1 MCVSGIIHRS
11 SSIASMNGAA
21 GQKGQPYDD
30 ESLLVVIT
38 PAALEEYN
46 EGWGNGGVLLTADK
60 SAQRTHSHYQWRLVF
75 FCLGGQQTTE
85 PKPPPPHP
93 GIGRQLFSSS
103 LPRCISSPS
112 PRRPIGSP
120 VLSDNR
126 VMGIRP
132 AFRLAR
138 RRICVATVNILSLL
152 QHNWVGSRGSALRP
166 EHTLFL
172 KPIRASG
179 CNQVLKKTLAAVIH
193 APGALKG
200 AERMN

>member
-1 MCVSGIIHRS
+1 MGERGSTTNSRQISTKDTFPLPVAAGVFLFG
-11 SSIASMNGAA
+11 GAA
-21 GQKGQPYDD
+21 
-30 ESLLVVIT
+30 
-38 PAALEEYN
+38 N
-46 EGWGNGGVLLTADK
+46 N
-60 SAQRTHSHYQWRLVF
+60 RTKAPPTICRHLPH
-75 FCLGGQQTTE
+75 LGGRDQASVGTR
-85 PKPPPPHP
+85 HP

-103 LPRCISSPS
+103 LPRCISSPF

-138 RRICVATVNILSLL
+138 RGICVATVKILSLL